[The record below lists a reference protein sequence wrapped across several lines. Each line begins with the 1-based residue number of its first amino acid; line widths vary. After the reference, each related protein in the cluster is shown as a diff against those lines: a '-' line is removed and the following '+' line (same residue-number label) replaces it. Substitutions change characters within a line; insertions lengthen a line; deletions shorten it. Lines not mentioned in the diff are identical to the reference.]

1 VDNLK
6 KCCSSDLL
14 KTVCH
19 DWLRMM
25 DGAFLPDDYDVSDRN
40 GSFSK
45 TMTFNPFRAFIHTI
59 EREILLFFAYWRR
72 EPSITSCSKNII
84 AHFQSRLEINHH
96 TYTMSRSQSAQMF

>member
-1 VDNLK
+1 MELFF
-6 KCCSSDLL
+6 
-14 KTVCH
+14 
-19 DWLRMM
+19 
-25 DGAFLPDDYDVSDRN
+25 APDDYDVSDRN

-59 EREILLFFAYWRR
+59 EREILLFLLLATK
-72 EPSITSCSKNII
+72 PSITSCSKNII